1 MRKLPRTVFVLAL
14 LCASQASPGWSQG
27 SGAKPETYPA
37 TYYFYCAGVALVG
50 QPATPTIY
58 YSSVFGRVID
68 SRLSLVNSNF
78 NGPFAIY
85 LTKTFGASAH
95 VQCPAWPSM
104 DGAVNDQKTAK
115 ARGAK
120 AKIVETNWAP

>member
-1 MRKLPRTVFVLAL
+1 MRKLPRTVFALAL

-37 TYYFYCAGVALVG
+37 TYYFYCAGMALVG
-50 QPATPTIY
+50 QTTPTMY
-58 YSSVFGRVID
+58 YSSVFSRVID

-78 NGPFAIY
+78 NGPFTIY
-85 LTKTFGASAH
+85 LTKTFGVSAH
-95 VQCPAWPSM
+95 VGCPAWPSM

-115 ARGAK
+115 ARGK